1 MLNFIYEDDYKHEY
15 QSIPIYHATPSS
27 NAVTTANELAGPE
40 PGLLS
45 QFLLAVF
52 AGTTV
57 LGQAQAEEIMEVGID
72 ARNEMCL
79 MEEVVAMTST
89 EGDESLIRMCNLI
102 IRGVMIGGGI
112 CHFPLPDARK
122 VL

>member
-1 MLNFIYEDDYKHEY
+1 MTISLSTKAFLYIMLR
-15 QSIPIYHATPSS
+15 QVVMLSQQPM
-27 NAVTTANELAGPE
+27 
-40 PGLLS
+40 S

-72 ARNEMCL
+72 
-79 MEEVVAMTST
+79 
-89 EGDESLIRMCNLI
+89 
-102 IRGVMIGGGI
+102 IGGGI

-122 VL
+122 VLWQGPSYGKPGRAYDRDHGKEIHLSVIRGY

>member
-72 ARNEMCL
+72 
-79 MEEVVAMTST
+79 
-89 EGDESLIRMCNLI
+89 
-102 IRGVMIGGGI
+102 IGGGI